1 MRKMKSE
8 LLIRKK
14 EQMKLLAV
22 VFTGLVLTACSDDKP
37 EQPKQLV
44 ESVTAPV
51 VEQVE
56 KTVEQEVEK
65 MVEITEEATTSSE
78 PMSSTETEMEKV
90 PTEEK
95 RAEAQESKE
104 EKTQTTTSEPQNH
117 TVKAA
122 VTKFLPMVLF
132 INPGDTVTW
141 TNMAGH
147 DTTSLDGMI
156 PEGAEKW
163 QSKMGETFS
172 VTLDKEGAYV
182 YKCTPHASLG
192 MLGAIIVGEGDPEN
206 LKQITGHPDNK
217 GMVKRAIR
225 KMTQELDK
233 R

>member
-1 MRKMKSE
+1 MRNVKSE
-8 LLIRKK
+8 LIKFKK
-14 EQMKLLAV
+14 DRTKLLAILL
-22 VFTGLVLTACSDDKP
+22 TGLLVSACSEDT

-44 ESVTAPV
+44 ESAAAPV

-56 KTVEQEVEK
+56 KTVQQAEK
-65 MVEITEEATTSSE
+65 MTEATEEAVTSE
-78 PMSSTETEMEKV
+78 PMPMEEHSMEKAEPAV
-90 PTEEK
+90 EKQIEAVETKDEE
-95 RAEAQESKE
+95 
-104 EKTQTTTSEPQNH
+104 TQIATSEPQNH

-147 DTTSLDGMI
+147 DTASLDGMI
-156 PEGAEKW
+156 PEGAEAW
-163 QSKMGETFS
+163 QSKMGELFSLTFE
-172 VTLDKEGAYV
+172 KEGAYV

-192 MLGAIIVGEGDPEN
+192 MLGVIIVGDGEPSN
-206 LKQITGHPDNK
+206 LEQITSHPGNK